1 MDFFMYFIQ
10 QRFICRPLDSTVSED
25 AGIKPRTI
33 ASWTLTVR
41 RSNHSARS
49 HPYLLLSF
57 ERRFIVFTIQPLVP
71 KKNKAVNCVNIAI
84 SLFLFRWFF
93 LELVNKVLDW
103 GFKICL
109 VLVVFSVNLK
119 KEGRK
124 KYNFLTRKPCSD

>member
-41 RSNHSARS
+41 RSNHSARF

-57 ERRFIVFTIQPLVP
+57 ERRFIVFMSQPLVP
-71 KKNKAVNCVNIAI
+71 EKNKAVNCVNIAI

-93 LELVNKVLDW
+93 LELVNKFLDW
-103 GFKICL
+103 GLRYGSFWWSSLYLEKRA
-109 VLVVFSVNLK
+109 
-119 KEGRK
+119 RK
-124 KYNFLTRKPCSD
+124 LQIFNKKPCSD